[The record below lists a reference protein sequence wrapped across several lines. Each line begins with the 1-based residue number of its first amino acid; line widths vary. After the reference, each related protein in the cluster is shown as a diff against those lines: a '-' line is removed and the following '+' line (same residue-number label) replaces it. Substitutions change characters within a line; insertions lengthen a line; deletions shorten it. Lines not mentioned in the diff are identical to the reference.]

1 MSSQQ
6 KVNNCHDLH
15 SISNDT
21 LFINEKT
28 MEEFI
33 TPYIMKKHKEPSKK
47 QNLKQPYSIKY
58 ANFIYLDAALL

>member
-33 TPYIMKKHKEPSKK
+33 RPYIMKKYKEPSKK
-47 QNLKQPYSIKY
+47 QSLKNDTNILLG
-58 ANFIYLDAALL
+58 NF